1 VANIWKDI
9 IGTSLGSFLIGL
21 GSTGVRL
28 KNTAG
33 NMIVRNKA
41 DNADVNITAARLL
54 ASGDNILIN
63 SDAASTANDWTF
75 QISRNTAQTAALEVQ
90 FPAAKGTDGYVVRQ
104 KAGTPA
110 GVLEFELAAPVAG
123 APTQDTTNLAFG
135 TTSPLALF
143 ILPSNAAIDIIE
155 IIIDTPFNGTPTL
168 SIGITGT
175 LSKYMAANQIDLSES
190 ATTRFEISPNLV
202 PSATTENL
210 IATYAAGGAT
220 AGAARIVINYAV
232 PV

>member
-1 VANIWKDI
+1 MANIWKDL
-9 IGTSLGSFLIGL
+9 IGTSLSSFLIGI

-63 SDAASTANDWTF
+63 SDAASTANDWTL
-75 QISRNTAQTAALEVQ
+75 QLSRNAAQTAALEVQ
-90 FPAAKGTDGYVVRQ
+90 FPAAKGTDGYMIRQ
-104 KAGTPA
+104 KAGTGA
-110 GVLEFELAAPVAG
+110 GVLEFELAAPIAG
-123 APTQDTTNLAFG
+123 APTQDTTSLAFG
-135 TTSPLALF
+135 TTSPLSLF
-143 ILPSNAAIDIIE
+143 TLPANAVIGIIE
-155 IIIDTPFNGTPTL
+155 IIIDTPFNGTPSL

-175 LSKYMAANQIDLSES
+175 LSKYMAATQVDLSEP
-190 ATTRFEISPNLV
+190 ATTRWEVSPNL
-202 PSATTENL
+202 PSSATAESL

-232 PV
+232 PI